1 VISLCFVIA
10 HDMSAKD
17 PATSARGDRKPGR
30 VPGRRTAVGEES
42 RRPRGAG
49 ADVDRRVGAAH
60 PQLELKHLRAFL
72 SVAKHLSFRR
82 AAASLGIAQ
91 PALTQH
97 IQSLERIV
105 GVRVFERTSRSV
117 VLSQAGE
124 LFLLEAELTL
134 AQAER
139 AQNVVERAGRGELG
153 RICVAYAGS
162 TLYSGQLST
171 MVYQFHRRFPQV
183 NVEVVEL
190 SIGDQLVQLKRGLI
204 DVGILR
210 TPLARTPDGIVTIEV
225 LDEPV
230 VLAIRRDHELARL
243 DAIDIAAL
251 SGERF
256 ISSQTPEFGILKQV
270 TEAAA
275 RSGYVPRILRAT
287 HFGAI
292 VSLVSA
298 GLGVAAVPDSA
309 RTLRL
314 PGVVYRELRGV
325 SPSPVAIAY
334 RAGNRSPLI
343 TALLQTIA
351 PAVDSKA

>member
-1 VISLCFVIA
+1 VSDKRSSIA
-10 HDMSAKD
+10 ASKLAKRGDSAVQ
-17 PATSARGDRKPGR
+17 PWSARKELVRAPAGG
-30 VPGRRTAVGEES
+30 TAE
-42 RRPRGAG
+42 GAQVS
-49 ADVDRRVGAAH
+49 AL
-60 PQLELKHLRAFL
+60 PMELKHLRAFIC
-72 SVAKHLSFRR
+72 VAKHLNFRK
-82 AAASLGIAQ
+82 AAAALGIAQ

-117 VLSQAGE
+117 VLSQAGR
-124 LFLLEAELTL
+124 LFLPEAELTL

-139 AQNVVERAGRGELG
+139 AQAVAQRAGRGELG

-171 MVYQFHRRFPQV
+171 MVFQFHRRFPQV
-183 NVEVVEL
+183 NIEVVEL
-190 SIGDQLVQLKRGLI
+190 SIGEQLDQLERGLI

-210 TPLARTPDGIVTIEV
+210 TPITQTPVGISIVEV
-225 LDEPV
+225 LAESV

-243 DAIDIAAL
+243 NIIDIAAL
-251 SGERF
+251 SNERF

-270 TEAAA
+270 MEAAA
-275 RSGYVPRILRAT
+275 RSGYIPRIVRAT

-314 PGVVYRELRGV
+314 PGVVYRELGGV
-325 SPSPVAIAY
+325 MPSPVAIAY
-334 RAGNRSPLI
+334 RTDNASPLVK
-343 TALLQTIA
+343 ALLETIA
-351 PAVDSKA
+351 PNE

>member
-1 VISLCFVIA
+1 
-10 HDMSAKD
+10 MSEEK
-17 PATSARGDRKPGR
+17 PQVSARKHRETGRQPRQSTVATAQSVRLRSRGDDVQERVAATHPG
-30 VPGRRTAVGEES
+30 
-42 RRPRGAG
+42 
-49 ADVDRRVGAAH
+49 H
-60 PQLELKHLRAFL
+60 MQLELKHLRAFL
-72 SVAKHLSFRR
+72 CLAKQLSFRK

-91 PALTQH
+91 PALTQL

-105 GVRVFERTSRSV
+105 GVRVFERTSRTV

-124 LFLLEAELTL
+124 LLLREAELTL

-139 AQNVVERAGRGELG
+139 AQQVVERAGRGELG

-171 MVYQFHRRFPQV
+171 MVYQFHRRFPNVAIDV
-183 NVEVVEL
+183 NEL
-190 SIGDQLVQLKRGLI
+190 SIGDQLDQLGRGLI

-210 TPLARTPDGIVTIEV
+210 TPLARTPPGIETIEV
-225 LDEPV
+225 LAEPI
-230 VLAIRRDHELARL
+230 VLALRRDHELAGRSV
-243 DAIDIAAL
+243 IDIADL

-256 ISSQTPEFGILKQV
+256 ISSQTPEFGILSQV
-270 TEAAA
+270 MTAAA
-275 RSGYVPRILRAT
+275 RSGFMPRIVRAT

-314 PGVVYRELRGV
+314 PGVVYRELSGV
-325 SPSPVAIAY
+325 LPSPVAIAY
-334 RAGNRSPLI
+334 RADNTSPLVK
-343 TALLQTIA
+343 ALLQTIG
-351 PAVDSKA
+351 PQ

>member
-1 VISLCFVIA
+1 
-10 HDMSAKD
+10 M
-17 PATSARGDRKPGR
+17 
-30 VPGRRTAVGEES
+30 
-42 RRPRGAG
+42 
-49 ADVDRRVGAAH
+49 
-60 PQLELKHLRAFL
+60 ELKHLRAFL
-72 SVAKHLSFRR
+72 CVAKLLSFRK

-124 LFLLEAELTL
+124 LLLLEAELTL

-139 AQNVVERAGRGELG
+139 AQSVVERAGRGELG

-171 MVYQFHRRFPQV
+171 MVYQFHRKFPQV

-190 SIGDQLVQLKRGLI
+190 SIGDQLDRLSRGLI

-210 TPLARTPDGIVTIEV
+210 TPLTRTPDGIAVIEV
-225 LDEPV
+225 LAEPV
-230 VLAIRRDHELARL
+230 VLAIRRDHKLARR
-243 DAIDIAAL
+243 ATIDIAAL
-251 SGERF
+251 SEERF

-270 TEAAA
+270 MEAAG
-275 RSGYVPRILRAT
+275 RSGYTPRILRAT

-298 GLGVAAVPDSA
+298 GLGVAAVPESA

-314 PGVVYRELRGV
+314 PGVVYRELGGV
-325 SPSPVAIAY
+325 MPSPVAIAY
-334 RAGNRSPLI
+334 REDDASPLVK
-343 TALLQTIA
+343 ALLQTIA
-351 PAVDSKA
+351 SRAELQV

>member
-1 VISLCFVIA
+1 
-10 HDMSAKD
+10 MK
-17 PATSARGDRKPGR
+17 SARPPTGSAD
-30 VPGRRTAVGEES
+30 AED
-42 RRPRGAG
+42 G
-49 ADVDRRVGAAH
+49 ADLAH
-60 PQLELKHLRAFL
+60 HSPQIELKHLRAFL
-72 SVAKHLSFRR
+72 CVAQQLSFRK
-82 AAASLGIAQ
+82 AAALLGIAQ

-97 IQSLERIV
+97 IQSLERIA

-124 LFLLEAELTL
+124 LLLLEAELTL

-139 AQNVVERAGRGELG
+139 AQAVVQRAGRGELG

-190 SIGDQLVQLKRGLI
+190 SIGEQLDRLSRGLI

-210 TPLARTPDGIVTIEV
+210 TPLARTPDGIKTIEV
-225 LDEPV
+225 LAEPV

-243 DAIDIAAL
+243 NIIDIAAL
-251 SGERF
+251 SEERF
-256 ISSQTPEFGILKQV
+256 VSSQTPEFGILKQV
-270 TEAAA
+270 MEAAA
-275 RSGYVPRILRAT
+275 RSGYIPQIVRAT

-314 PGVVYRELRGV
+314 PGVVYRELGGV
-325 SPSPVAIAY
+325 MPSPVAIAY
-334 RAGNRSPLI
+334 RTDNASPLVK
-343 TALLQTIA
+343 ALLQSIA
-351 PAVDSKA
+351 PG

>member
-1 VISLCFVIA
+1 
-10 HDMSAKD
+10 MSDKQPTTTVRSHRRAGRQ
-17 PATSARGDRKPGR
+17 PVRNSSVGIQSARPSNARA
-30 VPGRRTAVGEES
+30 AVEQ
-42 RRPRGAG
+42 R
-49 ADVDRRVGAAH
+49 ADSAQHGH

-72 SVAKHLSFRR
+72 CVAKQLNFRK

-139 AQNVVERAGRGELG
+139 AQSVVERAGRGELG

-190 SIGDQLVQLKRGLI
+190 SIGDQLDQLDRGLI

-210 TPLARTPDGIVTIEV
+210 TPLAKTPKGIVTIEV
-225 LDEPV
+225 LAEAV
-230 VLAIRRDHELARL
+230 VLAIRRDHALARL
-243 DAIDIAAL
+243 TSSTL
-251 SGERF
+251 PRF
-256 ISSQTPEFGILKQV
+256 QKNNSFLAKRQSSE
-270 TEAAA
+270 
-275 RSGYVPRILRAT
+275 S
-287 HFGAI
+287 
-292 VSLVSA
+292 
-298 GLGVAAVPDSA
+298 
-309 RTLRL
+309 
-314 PGVVYRELRGV
+314 
-325 SPSPVAIAY
+325 
-334 RAGNRSPLI
+334 
-343 TALLQTIA
+343 
-351 PAVDSKA
+351 